1 MEHFWWN
8 RRKSS
13 QASRVVRSGSRSEG
27 NRLGTRVDSFGSRL
41 SSQTG
46 SHCSSGSRGAGR
58 GKELEFQFFIRQTET
73 LYPPW
78 WTHER
83 AVAWFRDL
91 PDNTLWNCYICA
103 LVLLGLVWTVAHLQN
118 MYIDIIDVIYNV
130 SYAIHIFAIGYR
142 MLSERE
148 STDITCW
155 IARSL
160 NDYNLKGSILGTTLK
175 YCYIFMVMRI
185 TWAYV
190 WLHVEVIEPSY
201 YIVQSNPTNTTAND
215 SNQTNTTTIRLNTIG
230 GDSGNPA
237 GEFLTAVYT
246 ISKMFIPIGPSSHP
260 DNDIKRIFCLMIMVS
275 GCLVVTG
282 AAVASLSLIISLYMR
297 PEETFRSRYR
307 LIMKEM
313 TDTKVPPALREK
325 VESFYK
331 MYWHKQRAVS
341 KTRLLPT
348 FPPTLPATINLDIYF
363 EATQKTRILRDLPH
377 QMLSELAKKMMT
389 IHYIPGDAIIKRGS
403 KKCRIIYIT
412 YGDVE
417 MLTAEDDTTAI
428 LRLTRGTILTPCGG
442 AVAEALT
449 SSHLAVRAATFCT
462 AHVLKASEM
471 WRIVCKYSVAQDH
484 AGPILASFT
493 DHIERV
499 KRHYFIK
506 KPEEA
511 AHKSSILQFNRNLIA
526 LKTMKDSQ
534 GVPLLASPDI
544 FLEIAGCYIMR
555 NRPDTTLT
563 DQSDEICLRPS
574 FPCILQPHSSLLAVW
589 NAFVAFLILVI
600 CIAHPY
606 HLIFKSAVSMEFR
619 FFDFAMTIVY
629 VLDHIVYL
637 STGANVEEGVP
648 ITFAQTSSKQ
658 MRSHWFVL
666 NVVATL
672 PIFEFVGDGHFA
684 GINKLLSLPKLFRVL
699 KCLEESSGYRS
710 NVLRFLSYS
719 LLLLIACYL
728 IAAIQQGFMCFQAN
742 YCLVTNF
749 THSPFWEEKPLDDE
763 TISSRLIF
771 GLYWAISMI
780 NFTNHRQTWA
790 ATEWKH
796 VIYTLFILEICIV
809 LRIFMEA
816 VYSATIMVTTAPREN
831 YSARIET
838 VKSFLVRNE
847 VDPQLRKRF
856 ITYLELCWYTDKAYK
871 MTHKKHSNIFY
882 DLPPHVFQDIV
893 GKHRIKYLHAIPFMK
908 IVNKEDLKVV
918 TASVKMFYTSP
929 NEILLHTGELTN
941 EIYIIKSGI
950 CEILDP
956 ATGTCIGHLV
966 TKTHFGALICL
977 LRLPSYYTIRAIT
990 HVHVMCIHRK
1000 VLGKV
1005 LSTPQINQALNYLKT
1020 TPEFQ
1025 RLQTPIP
1032 SFVKYV
1038 PPPPTAN
1045 LMHFRLPRK
1054 HQPDTEFLAPFDRL
1068 GFLSILRYVF
1078 PRYTIR
1084 PDGTYLVRYEWFR
1097 FFCAFLSAQLFP
1109 AYTYLVLQWPYLYF
1123 VTLFLDLAAFY
1134 DIFQRMLIGYFNENG
1149 ILVYHP
1155 SSTASYY
1162 IKGAFIVDLIGCLP
1176 LENLESPRREF
1187 LGDKFRVTPTT
1198 QFLMLNRLIQ
1208 LYRMPGAMKVLKDYI
1223 GRRDIVMV
1231 VHLIP
1236 IFSAMLNFL
1245 TCFMVFHSV
1254 RIYYKEFDRGNSY
1267 EWLLLPLEDHGGSW
1281 IYLFQDKFRF
1291 NLTETPW
1298 NLHLGTYFW
1307 VVYECTSTGYGI
1319 FNPSNQN
1326 IMRVLFIGMTSS
1338 AMIITYYSVRI
1349 ISVRAN
1355 VNKSLAGFQQ
1365 HMKDINA
1372 YMFREKL
1379 NTELQKE
1386 VRRYYGYNWE
1396 KMGGIDYRG
1405 VLKLCDQITLRTDAI
1420 LHIYGPTFA
1429 KCPILVDA
1437 DISLLRILGRAVR
1450 SVYFLRG
1457 MKILEMDDVTPEL
1470 YFVDH
1475 GGVEIRVPMGD
1486 TNSLLRLPRGSIFG
1500 NLDNTPYRRS
1510 PYNVVATSRLH
1521 LLMIKSAAF
1530 ANITK
1535 DFPVVR
1541 ELMEKFRVKRH
1552 NNRIEKKMYILG
1564 GEATIQMKRHLNTD
1578 FPPRTKTS
1586 FLKYIYFQEGAV
1598 VYCLLFICMGCIYLD
1613 LYNAGYED
1621 NSTWLLITLYS
1632 LDICFLLKIFSQHAI
1647 PFLVTSKSMKRIML
1661 PIRRLYFRGQFRYDL
1676 ISILPFEL
1684 LSFAASAGSFWMW
1697 FSILRLNRIFRIV
1710 TVYKS
1715 LRRRKESITVNLT
1728 LTTLVA
1734 VSIWFT
1740 LFVHTTTCIWYFM
1753 AVVEDQLEPGSSWI
1767 HLDDG
1772 TTHCDNHYICSL
1784 YFVLTT
1790 FTQNGVGD
1798 IMPKKRSEVVFVAI
1812 LQIVST
1818 MMFMI
1823 YVGEL
1828 SNIIQYQ
1835 SYRSF
1840 NFYSKYLELQMFLKN
1855 NRVSKNLVTI
1865 ANKYTLHL
1873 WRENRGLQIPHFL
1886 AQAPLSL
1893 RLRVMSAAYL
1903 HHITRHHIFEDCEPA
1918 FLRQVVGCLKLYTYN
1933 EGMYVVKESE
1943 ITDAMYVIHTGKVR
1957 ETSEEAMDISARV
1970 YPAGSY
1976 FGVGLFQNTPY
1987 THSYETLTKSQVLTL
2002 KLDDWEYLLNLFPES
2017 KKSIHK
2023 HMRQLRDDQT
2033 GNSNWPGGP
2042 STDTPPEYVMAV
2054 MRQETSDLSEF
2065 PSVQTHFGRE
2075 SETDIKET

>member
-91 PDNTLWNCYICA
+91 PDDTLWNCYICA

-201 YIVQSNPTNTTAND
+201 YIVQSNSTNTTAND

-471 WRIVCKYSVAQDH
+471 WIIVCKYSVAQDH

-493 DHIERV
+493 V
-499 KRHYFIK
+499 Q
-506 KPEEA
+506 
-511 AHKSSILQFNRNLIA
+511 HKSSILQFNRNLIA

-555 NRPDTTLT
+555 N
-563 DQSDEICLRPS
+563 
-574 FPCILQPHSSLLAVW
+574 
-589 NAFVAFLILVI
+589 
-600 CIAHPY
+600 AHPY

-950 CEILDP
+950 CE
-956 ATGTCIGHLV
+956 
-966 TKTHFGALICL
+966 
-977 LRLPSYYTIRAIT
+977 
-990 HVHVMCIHRK
+990 
-1000 VLGKV
+1000 
-1005 LSTPQINQALNYLKT
+1005 
-1020 TPEFQ
+1020 EFQ

-1564 GEATIQMKRHLNTD
+1564 GEATIQVKRHLNTD

-1598 VYCLLFICMGCIYLD
+1598 VYYLLFICMGCIYLD
-1613 LYNAGYED
+1613 LYNAGYE
-1621 NSTWLLITLYS
+1621 
-1632 LDICFLLKIFSQHAI
+1632 
-1647 PFLVTSKSMKRIML
+1647 
-1661 PIRRLYFRGQFRYDL
+1661 
-1676 ISILPFEL
+1676 
-1684 LSFAASAGSFWMW
+1684 
-1697 FSILRLNRIFRIV
+1697 V

-1715 LRRRKESITVNLT
+1715 LRRRKESITANLT

-1933 EGMYVVKESE
+1933 EGTYIKHSE
-1943 ITDAMYVIHTGKVR
+1943 NYI
-1957 ETSEEAMDISARV
+1957 E
-1970 YPAGSY
+1970 
-1976 FGVGLFQNTPY
+1976 
-1987 THSYETLTKSQVLTL
+1987 LTL
-2002 KLDDWEYLLNLFPES
+2002 
-2017 KKSIHK
+2017 
-2023 HMRQLRDDQT
+2023 
-2033 GNSNWPGGP
+2033 
-2042 STDTPPEYVMAV
+2042 
-2054 MRQETSDLSEF
+2054 
-2065 PSVQTHFGRE
+2065 
-2075 SETDIKET
+2075 